1 MIDIKRNEYDRIL
14 LARITLV
21 ISLSLFGGLV
31 VGMAYAQQAQQQQ
44 EQWSIY
50 QNATFGVRMTYPSN
64 WTQQNATVAAAG
76 DEQNAT
82 VAAAGDEQNAT
93 VAAAGDDRFILV
105 SEFFSPVEA
114 GGYFVDVT
122 LSIDTMPRTTN
133 IISYRDQSIDIY
145 RRDPNFKDLQILSTS
160 IGNFTLAGLPA
171 YSFELTYTDPEFGPQ
186 NMLEVGRILEDKVY
200 YIQYFADPPIYG
212 KYFPTVER
220 MIESFE
226 TLQ

>member
-1 MIDIKRNEYDRIL
+1 MIDVKRNEYDRML

-21 ISLSLFGGLV
+21 TALSLLGALA
-31 VGMAYAQQAQQQQ
+31 VGMAYAQQPPQQQ
-44 EQWSIY
+44 EEWSIY
-50 QNATFGVRMTYPSN
+50 QNATYGVRMLYPSN
-64 WTQQNATVAAAG
+64 WTQQNSTVAAG
-76 DEQNAT
+76 DEQNST
-82 VAAAGDEQNAT
+82 VAAGDEQNST
-93 VAAAGDDRFILV
+93 VAAGDDRFILV
-105 SEFFSPVEA
+105 SEFFSPEEA
-114 GGYFVDVT
+114 DAYFVDVT
-122 LSIDTMPRTTN
+122 ISIDTMPQTSN

>member
-1 MIDIKRNEYDRIL
+1 MIDVKRNEYDRML

-21 ISLSLFGGLV
+21 TALSLLGALA
-31 VGMAYAQQAQQQQ
+31 VGMAYAQQPPQQQ
-44 EQWSIY
+44 EEWSIY
-50 QNATFGVRMTYPSN
+50 QNATYGVRMLYPSN
-64 WTQQNATVAAAG
+64 WTQQNSTVAAG
-76 DEQNAT
+76 DEQNST
-82 VAAAGDEQNAT
+82 VAAGDEQNST
-93 VAAAGDDRFILV
+93 VAAGDDRFILV
-105 SEFFSPVEA
+105 SEFFSPEEA
-114 GGYFVDVT
+114 DAYFVDVT
-122 LSIDTMPRTTN
+122 ISIDTMPQTSN

-145 RRDPNFKDLQILSTS
+145 RRDPNFKDLQILSAS